1 MSNKSSLSEDEVK
14 HIAKLA
20 NLPLSSDEVEKFQ
33 KQLSETVEYINT
45 LTSIDTKNV
54 EPTCQVTGLTNVT
67 RNDETVPS
75 LTQEEALVNAK
86 NTHNGFIKVKAIFNE
101 ET

>member
-1 MSNKSSLSEDEVK
+1 MSKTLTEKDVK

-20 NLPLSSDEVEKFQ
+20 NLPLTPKEFEKFQ

-45 LTSIDTKNV
+45 LSSTDTKNI
-54 EPTCQVTGLTNVT
+54 EPTSQVTGLTNVT
-67 RNDETVPS
+67 RNDESTPS
-75 LTQEEALVNAK
+75 LTQEEALSNAK